1 MINSGVGV
9 RQQVVTDVY
18 TDLQGMQQLGQ
29 EKDEEVALKKVA
41 QQFESM
47 FVQMMLK
54 NMRQANAVF
63 EKDSLMNSEETKF
76 YRDMYDDQLSLT
88 LSHGRGI
95 GIADAMY
102 KQMTRQFGIPESTA
116 AEQSLNDNMRT
127 SNSRP
132 SRNTSLKNDINTSI
146 NTSHISAFE
155 NNTMENKAIENTSAD
170 NKSTGNKSTDNKV
183 SSIVDDIS
191 RVMLAKSPQ
200 EFIERLKPLAEKA
213 AKALGIDENMLLA
226 QSALETGWGSKVIA
240 NHNGESSN
248 NLFNIKQG
256 QGWNGAIAQR
266 DTLEIDNGVAK
277 IEKANFRSYDS
288 LAESFND
295 YVRFIKENNRYTS
308 ALENAQTPESYIEHI
323 HAAGYATD
331 PNYADKVKSVY
342 DRIIRIR
349 DEETSAPSTSV
360 QDLYNKNIKSY
371 TDYSG

>member
-1 MINSGVGV
+1 MVNSGTGV

-29 EKDEEVALKKVA
+29 EKDDEVALKKVA

-102 KQMTRQFGIPESTA
+102 KQMTRQFGISESTA
-116 AEQSLNDNMRT
+116 SEQSLNDNMRK
-127 SNSRP
+127 SNFRENP
-132 SRNTSLKNDINTSI
+132 NTSLKNDINTSI
-146 NTSHISAFE
+146 NTSYINHIERNSIE
-155 NNTMENKAIENTSAD
+155 NSTIEKTLIENK
-170 NKSTGNKSTDNKV
+170 NKITGDIS

-200 EFIERLKPLAEKA
+200 EFVERLKPLATKA

-226 QSALETGWGSKVIA
+226 QSALETGWGSKIIA
-240 NHNGESSN
+240 NHKGESSN

-256 QGWNGAIAQR
+256 RDWHGDIAQR
-266 DTLEIDNGVAK
+266 DTLEIDGGVAK

-295 YVRFIKENNRYTS
+295 YVQFIKGNNRYRQ
-308 ALENAQTPESYIEHI
+308 ALDNTQTPESYIEHI

-349 DEETSAPSTSV
+349 DEETSASLTSG
-360 QDLYNKNIKSY
+360 QDLHNKNVKSY

>member
-1 MINSGVGV
+1 MINSSVGV

-29 EKDEEVALKKVA
+29 EKDDHVALKKVA

-102 KQMTRQFGIPESTA
+102 KQMTRQFDIPESTA
-116 AEQSLNDNMRT
+116 AEQSLSDNIRK
-127 SNSRP
+127 SDSRSTP
-132 SRNTSLKNDINTSI
+132 NTLLKNDTNTRINTSYI
-146 NTSHISAFE
+146 QSNE
-155 NNTMENKAIENTSAD
+155 NNSIEKKAIEN
-170 NKSTGNKSTDNKV
+170 KKYEHKELGGNT

-200 EFIERLKPLAEKA
+200 EFVERLKPLAEKA
-213 AKALGIDENMLLA
+213 AKALGIDENILLA
-226 QSALETGWGSKVIA
+226 QSALETGWGSKIIA
-240 NHNGESSN
+240 NHKGESSN

-256 QGWNGAIAQR
+256 RDWHGDVAQR
-266 DTLEIDNGVAK
+266 DTLEIDAGVAK
-277 IEKANFRSYDS
+277 IEKANFRSYSS

-295 YVRFIKENNRYTS
+295 YVQFIKGNNRYS
-308 ALENAQTPESYIEHI
+308 QALDNTQTPESYIEHI

-349 DEETSAPSTSV
+349 DEETSASSTSG
-360 QDLYNKNIKSY
+360 QDLYNKDIQSY

>member
-1 MINSGVGV
+1 MISSGAGV

-29 EKDEEVALKKVA
+29 EKDEKIALKKVA

-63 EKDSLMNSEETKF
+63 EKDSMMNSEETKF
-76 YRDMYDDQLSLT
+76 YRDMHDDQLSLT

-102 KQMTRQFGIPESTA
+102 KQMTRQFGVPESTA
-116 AEQSLNDNMRT
+116 GEQSLNDNMRT
-127 SNSRP
+127 SDSRT
-132 SRNTSLKNDINTSI
+132 SQNTTLKSDINTSI
-146 NTSHISAFE
+146 NTSYINVAD
-155 NNTMENKAIENTSAD
+155 NNSLDKKIIENTHS
-170 NKSTGNKSTDNKV
+170 DNKV

-213 AKALGIDENMLLA
+213 AKALGIDENVLLA

-240 NHNGESSN
+240 HHNGESSN

-256 QGWNGAIAQR
+256 RNWNGDIAQR
-266 DTLEIDNGVAK
+266 DTLEIDNGIAK

-295 YVRFIKENNRYTS
+295 YVRFIKENNRYAN

-342 DRIIRIR
+342 DRILRMR
-349 DEETSAPSTSV
+349 SEEISAPSTSV
-360 QDLYNKNIKSY
+360 QDLYNKNITSY

>member
-1 MINSGVGV
+1 MINSGAGV

-29 EKDEEVALKKVA
+29 EKDEKVALKKVA

-102 KQMTRQFGIPESTA
+102 KQLTRQFGIPESTA
-116 AEQSLNDNMRT
+116 AEQSLKDNMRT
-127 SNSRP
+127 SDSRP
-132 SRNTSLKNDINTSI
+132 SQNTSLKEDVNTRINTSYI
-146 NTSHISAFE
+146 QAVDNES
-155 NNTMENKAIENTSAD
+155 IEKT
-170 NKSTGNKSTDNKV
+170 

-226 QSALETGWGSKVIA
+226 QSALETGWGSKVVA

-256 QGWNGAIAQR
+256 RDWNGAIAQR

-277 IEKANFRSYDS
+277 IEKANFRAYAS
-288 LAESFND
+288 LAESFDD
-295 YVRFIKENNRYTS
+295 YVRFIKENNRYTN
-308 ALENAQTPESYIEHI
+308 ALENAQNPELYIEQI

-349 DEETSAPSTSV
+349 DEKNSAPSTSV

>member
-1 MINSGVGV
+1 MINSGVGI

-18 TDLQGMQQLGQ
+18 TDLQGMQQLAQ
-29 EKDEEVALKKVA
+29 EKDEKIALKKVA

-54 NMRQANAVF
+54 NMRKANAVF

-102 KQMTRQFGIPESTA
+102 KQMTRQFGVLESTA
-116 AEQSLNDNMRT
+116 SEQSLHDNMRK
-127 SNSRP
+127 SDSRP
-132 SRNTSLKNDINTSI
+132 HQNTALTSGINTRI
-146 NTSHISAFE
+146 HMPYIDTI
-155 NNTMENKAIENTSAD
+155 ENKNINNNNIK
-170 NKSTGNKSTDNKV
+170 NKQSGSDV

-256 QGWNGAIAQR
+256 RGWNGDIAQQ
-266 DTLEIDNGVAK
+266 DTLEIDNGIAK
-277 IEKANFRSYDS
+277 IEKAKFRSYDS

-295 YVRFIKENNRYTS
+295 YVRFIKENNRYTN
-308 ALENAQTPESYIEHI
+308 ALNNAHTPESYIEHI

-342 DRIIRIR
+342 DRILRIR
-349 DEETSAPSTSV
+349 DEQISVPSTSV
-360 QDLYNKNIKSY
+360 QDLNDTNIKSY
-371 TDYSG
+371 TDYPG

>member
-1 MINSGVGV
+1 MNSGVGV

-116 AEQSLNDNMRT
+116 AEQSLKDNVRT

-132 SRNTSLKNDINTSI
+132 SQNTSLTNDINTRI
-146 NTSHISAFE
+146 NTSHISVVE
-155 NNTMENKAIENTSAD
+155 NNTMENKAIEKTSID
-170 NKSTGNKSTDNKV
+170 NKNTDNNV

-200 EFIERLKPLAEKA
+200 EFVERLKPLAEKA

-256 QGWNGAIAQR
+256 RDWNGAITQR
-266 DTLEIDNGVAK
+266 DTLEIDDGVAK

-349 DEETSAPSTSV
+349 DTETSAPSTSV

>member
-1 MINSGVGV
+1 MNSGVGV

-18 TDLQGMQQLGQ
+18 TNLQGMQQLGQ
-29 EKDEEVALKKVA
+29 EKDDKVALKKVA

-102 KQMTRQFGIPESTA
+102 KQMTRQFGVPESTA
-116 AEQSLNDNMRT
+116 SEQSLHDNIRR
-127 SNSRP
+127 SDSRP
-132 SRNTSLKNDINTSI
+132 NQQVALKNDTNTPINMPYINTV
-146 NTSHISAFE
+146 
-155 NNTMENKAIENTSAD
+155 ENKQSD
-170 NKSTGNKSTDNKV
+170 TDV

-191 RVMLAKSPQ
+191 RIMLAKSPQ
-200 EFIERLKPLAEKA
+200 EFVERLKPLAEKA

-226 QSALETGWGSKVIA
+226 QSALETGWGSKVIV

-256 QGWNGAIAQR
+256 RGWNGDIAQQ
-266 DTLEIDNGVAK
+266 DALEIDNGVAK
-277 IEKANFRSYDS
+277 IEKSNFRSYDS

-295 YVRFIKENNRYTS
+295 YVRFIKENNRYAN
-308 ALENAQTPESYIEHI
+308 ALNNTQTPESYIEHI

-342 DRIIRIR
+342 NQILRIR
-349 DEETSAPSTSV
+349 DEQSSAPSTPV
-360 QDLYNKNIKSY
+360 QDLYDTNIKPY
-371 TDYSG
+371 TDYPG